1 MPLILSQDLPVYALL
16 KAEDPALLAP
26 EDACPEE
33 DVIQLLLFNLMSDK
47 VGTELQYLRCLGTS
61 PYYVKVEF
69 LRQISYR
76 SPNQKE
82 DYLQRF
88 YLTEADILHRHFD
101 AMLITGAPLE
111 HITCQQTL
119 YWEEFCRIIDWSK
132 SHVGSV
138 LAGCWGAFGALQW
151 DYGVTKTNLDTKLSG
166 IFDLQVFAP
175 DEPLFRGCG
184 EVLRVPLS
192 RATDMDLE
200 AVLRCPD
207 LEILAS
213 APNGSPVFLK
223 SKDGKYIYNTG
234 HPEYERERLAFEYAR
249 DSAMTKAWAV
259 HIPQNYFPDD
269 DTTQQPHDLWVE
281 PGKQLLRNWL
291 EYYVVTKKSEVH

>member
-1 MPLILSQDLPVYALL
+1 MPLILNKDLPVYKLL
-16 KAEDPALLAP
+16 KAEDPALLAS
-26 EDACPEE
+26 EDACPKE
-33 DVIQLLLFNLMSDK
+33 DTIHLLLFNLMSDK
-47 VGTELQYLRCLGTS
+47 VGAELQYLRCLGTS
-61 PYYVKVEF
+61 SHYVKVEF

-76 SPNQKE
+76 SAKQDE

-88 YLTEADILHRHFD
+88 YLTEADIQHRHFD

-111 HITCQQTL
+111 HISCEQTL
-119 YWEEFCRIIDWSK
+119 YWQEFCRIIDWSK
-132 SHVGSV
+132 THVASV
-138 LAGCWGAFGALQW
+138 FAGCWGAFAAIHH
-151 DYGVTKTNLDTKLSG
+151 DFDVAKTNLSTKLSG

-184 EVLRVPLS
+184 EPLHVPLS
-192 RATDMDLE
+192 RATDMDLD
-200 AVLRCPD
+200 AVLRCPE

-223 SKDGKYIYNTG
+223 TKDAHYIYSTG

-259 HIPQNYFPDD
+259 HVPKNYFPNDD
-269 DTTQQPHDLWVE
+269 PTQWPHDLWVK
-281 PGKQLLRNWL
+281 PGKQLFRNWL
-291 EYYVVTKKSEVH
+291 EYYVVDKKREAH